1 MAYITDTS
9 PIQTPLQERSARP
22 TKPIRRSYYRST
34 GLRDVRGNTSRT
46 CRGRSWRPPAAR
58 PCPRLC
64 WLSAPSWLAGL
75 AKALAGPQGAK
86 LRSQKHIAVETL
98 LDIAAV
104 DARTANGRT
113 GRGVCTSHAHV
124 AKVLG
129 CSEKTVQRAR
139 WVIEKLG
146 FAVVVEV
153 GRRLN
158 AEERSL
164 ARQHHGGRQVN
175 IASER
180 ALVQPRSR
188 PSSSSVV
195 RQLVP
200 LSRRDQ
206 VPRKSLVC
214 DSDQT
219 RVSARRSKKTRSR
232 PRPSLE
238 VQRLAAD
245 LAVQDPR
252 LGRGHIGRLC
262 RGLEVLGIDA
272 CGWTAKDVFEAITC
286 YNQDRGLFEPRIP
299 KNPIGLLIHQM
310 RQILPTVDEPPRQR
324 RAREVAQEQARRQ
337 AYAAERE
344 AELQR
349 ICEENTPERR
359 ERRRKFIAGLRAKLR
374 DHIRVSSE
382 QTALDNRR
390 AEQRALQEFEDV
402 RRAQREGDAAFRGRV
417 QPALEWEAANLRR
430 HRGENVSYAE
440 GLKTP
445 SGIENSSLPE

>member
-1 MAYITDTS
+1 MAYIPDTS
-9 PIQTPLQERSARP
+9 PIQTPLQERLERP
-22 TKPIRRSYYRST
+22 TTPIRSRSYYRST
-34 GLRDVRGNTSRT
+34 GLRDLRGSTSRT

-64 WLSAPSWLAGL
+64 WLSASSWLAGL
-75 AKALAGPQGAK
+75 AKALTGSRGAK

-98 LDIAAV
+98 LDVAAV

-113 GRGVCTSHAHV
+113 GRGVCTAHGHV

-158 AEERSL
+158 AEERIL

-180 ALVQPRSR
+180 ALVQPRPR
-188 PSSSSVV
+188 PTSSPAV

-206 VPRKSLVC
+206 VSKKFSVC
-214 DSDQT
+214 DSCQT
-219 RVSARRSKKTRSR
+219 RASARRSKKTRSKL
-232 PRPSLE
+232 RPSLD

-245 LAVQDPR
+245 LVVLDPR

-262 RGLEVLGIDA
+262 RGLEALGIDA
-272 CGWTAKDVFEAITC
+272 CGWTAKDVFDAITC

-324 RAREVAQEQARRQ
+324 RAREIAQEQARRQ
-337 AYAAERE
+337 ARAVERE

-349 ICEENTPERR
+349 MREENTPERR
-359 ERRRKFIAGLRAKLR
+359 ERRKKLIAALRTKIQ
-374 DHIRVSSE
+374 DHIRASSE

-390 AEQRALQEFEDV
+390 AEQRVRQEFEDA
-402 RRAQREGDAAFRGRV
+402 RRTQRETDAAFRDRV
-417 QPALEWEAANLRR
+417 QPALEWEAANLRC
-430 HRGENVSYAE
+430 HRGESVSCA
-440 GLKTP
+440 GGSKTT
-445 SGIENSSLPE
+445 SGRKI

>member
-1 MAYITDTS
+1 MAYITDIS

-98 LDIAAV
+98 LDVAAV

-206 VPRKSLVC
+206 VPKKSLVC

-232 PRPSLE
+232 PRP
-238 VQRLAAD
+238 R
-245 LAVQDPR
+245 
-252 LGRGHIGRLC
+252 
-262 RGLEVLGIDA
+262 
-272 CGWTAKDVFEAITC
+272 
-286 YNQDRGLFEPRIP
+286 
-299 KNPIGLLIHQM
+299 
-310 RQILPTVDEPPRQR
+310 
-324 RAREVAQEQARRQ
+324 
-337 AYAAERE
+337 
-344 AELQR
+344 
-349 ICEENTPERR
+349 
-359 ERRRKFIAGLRAKLR
+359 
-374 DHIRVSSE
+374 
-382 QTALDNRR
+382 
-390 AEQRALQEFEDV
+390 
-402 RRAQREGDAAFRGRV
+402 
-417 QPALEWEAANLRR
+417 
-430 HRGENVSYAE
+430 
-440 GLKTP
+440 
-445 SGIENSSLPE
+445 